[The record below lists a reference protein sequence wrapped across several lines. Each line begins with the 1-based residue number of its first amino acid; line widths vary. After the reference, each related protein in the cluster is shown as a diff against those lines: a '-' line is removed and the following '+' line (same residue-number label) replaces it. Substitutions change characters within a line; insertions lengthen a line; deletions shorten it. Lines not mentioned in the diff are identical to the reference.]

1 MSWLPVLQL
10 PADTDAHMP
19 VDVDTDFSWDD
30 CLYSSSSTDSSDSC
44 DSDELLDLFA
54 HEQDHGGDSPYSLPD
69 DSCDDPD
76 PVFFLDADD
85 ARDWG
90 KSNIA
95 AAAEAA
101 GKLPGALRMADLA
114 DCRVQKRRRLVMPAM
129 PMSAADRNVAQLCDQ
144 VPEEP
149 AAAAVSNLAPM
160 MGHDGWPMDGAV
172 HNRKKR
178 KRRSPKGAPRVRV
191 SKEKGAPHSRR
202 GGGARRYKEPSKK
215 AAAAARHAPF
225 ESDESTSV
233 LEADVSR
240 RSLDLAISMAR
251 SLELN
256 SGLTDY
262 ELCQENL
269 LSKSLQAGQADMLT
283 WQQAEVII
291 QAVEAGV
298 ITLPRR
304 PLTGTKVERPPRH
317 ARPLNLFRV

>member
-1 MSWLPVLQL
+1 
-10 PADTDAHMP
+10 MP
-19 VDVDTDFSWDD
+19 VDVDADFSWDD
-30 CLYSSSSTDSSDSC
+30 CLYSRSSTDSSDSC

-85 ARDWG
+85 APDWG
-90 KSNIA
+90 KLNIA
-95 AAAEAA
+95 AAVEAA
-101 GKLPGALRMADLA
+101 GKLPGALRMGNLA
-114 DCRVQKRRRLVMPAM
+114 DCRAQKRRRLVMPAM

-160 MGHDGWPMDGAV
+160 MGHDGWPMDCAV

-191 SKEKGAPHSRR
+191 SKEKGAPHLRR
-202 GGGARRYKEPSKK
+202 GGGASRDKEPSKK
-215 AAAAARHAPF
+215 AAAAAQHAPF

-233 LEADVSR
+233 PEADVSR

>member
-1 MSWLPVLQL
+1 
-10 PADTDAHMP
+10 MP

-30 CLYSSSSTDSSDSC
+30 CLYSRSSTDSSDSC

-76 PVFFLDADD
+76 PVLFLDADD

-160 MGHDGWPMDGAV
+160 MGHDGWPMDCAV

-191 SKEKGAPHSRR
+191 SKEKGSPHSRR
-202 GGGARRYKEPSKK
+202 GGGARRDKEPSKK
-215 AAAAARHAPF
+215 AAAAAQHAPF

-233 LEADVSR
+233 PEADVSR

-251 SLELN
+251 LLELN

>member
-1 MSWLPVLQL
+1 
-10 PADTDAHMP
+10 
-19 VDVDTDFSWDD
+19 
-30 CLYSSSSTDSSDSC
+30 
-44 DSDELLDLFA
+44 LLDLFA
-54 HEQDHGGDSPYSLPD
+54 HEQDHGADGGDSPYSLPD

-85 ARDWG
+85 ARDWE

-95 AAAEAA
+95 ATAEAA

-114 DCRVQKRRRLVMPAM
+114 DCRAQKRRRLMMPAM
-129 PMSAADRNVAQLCDQ
+129 PMSAADRNVAKLCDQ
-144 VPEEP
+144 LPEGP
-149 AAAAVSNLAPM
+149 AAAAVSNLVPM
-160 MGHDGWPMDGAV
+160 MGRDGWPMDDAV

-191 SKEKGAPHSRR
+191 NKEKGAPHSRR
-202 GGGARRYKEPSKK
+202 GGGARRDKEPSKK

-225 ESDESTSV
+225 ESDESASV
-233 LEADVSR
+233 PEADVSR

-251 SLELN
+251 LLELN